1 LRVYSRPINHATAVI
16 VALNTM
22 MSHTNCR
29 RGSSKIR
36 KPTNTESVESRSP
49 RR

>member
-1 LRVYSRPINHATAVI
+1 MSHATAVM
-16 VALNTM
+16 VALSTM
-22 MSHTNCR
+22 MSHTNCS